1 MFETNYSEAPFKFEL
16 IPIKLRSVSFQKLGN
31 NLIDNISLSIN
42 SKGITI
48 ILGPNGAGKSILMR
62 LLHGLEKPS
71 SGEVLFN
78 GINLN
83 NTIRL
88 KQAMVFQN
96 AVLLRRTVIENLSF
110 VASLQ
115 RPKQTSNLNKLLQEV
130 GLYEKK
136 NLPARRLSGGEKQR
150 LSLARALVSRP
161 ELLLLDEPTASLD
174 PYSVQMIETLLI
186 KLRNQNTKIIFIT
199 HDLNQARRLAE
210 DIIFI
215 HKGKLEAY
223 QSARVF
229 FNNPESKFAQAF
241 VQGKLIF

>member
-1 MFETNYSEAPFKFEL
+1 MFETNYSEPPFKFEL

-83 NTIRL
+83 DTIRL

-110 VASLQ
+110 VANLQ
-115 RPKQTSNLNKLLQEV
+115 SSKQTSNLNKLLQEV

-136 NLPARRLSGGEKQR
+136 KSSCKTFIGWRKTEII
-150 LSLARALVSRP
+150 
-161 ELLLLDEPTASLD
+161 AS
-174 PYSVQMIETLLI
+174 SCIGI
-186 KLRNQNTKIIFIT
+186 KPRIIIV
-199 HDLNQARRLAE
+199 R
-210 DIIFI
+210 
-215 HKGKLEAY
+215 
-223 QSARVF
+223 
-229 FNNPESKFAQAF
+229 
-241 VQGKLIF
+241 

>member
-110 VASLQ
+110 VANLQ

-136 NLPARRLSGGEKQR
+136 KSSSKTFIGWRKTETITSSHWYQ
-150 LSLARALVSRP
+150 
-161 ELLLLDEPTASLD
+161 
-174 PYSVQMIETLLI
+174 VQ
-186 KLRNQNTKIIFIT
+186 N
-199 HDLNQARRLAE
+199 
-210 DIIFI
+210 
-215 HKGKLEAY
+215 Y
-223 QSARVF
+223 YC
-229 FNNPESKFAQAF
+229 
-241 VQGKLIF
+241 

>member
-83 NTIRL
+83 DTIRL

-115 RPKQTSNLNKLLQEV
+115 RPKQTSNLNKLLREV

-136 NLPARRLSGGEKQR
+136 NLPARRLSGGEKQK
-150 LSLARALVSRP
+150 LALARALITEP
-161 ELLLLDEPTASLD
+161 EMLFLDEPSASLD
-174 PYSVQMIETLLI
+174 GKTTLEIETLL
-186 KLRNQNTKIIFIT
+186 KSCTKEGTTIIMST
-199 HDLNQARRLAE
+199 HDIGQAKRLAKN
-210 DIIFI
+210 ILFLN
-215 HKGKLEAY
+215 KGILESN
-223 QSARVF
+223 QSADTF
-229 FNNPESKFAQAF
+229 FHKPKSSNAKKFIA
-241 VQGKLIF
+241 GEIIE